1 MIPHFN
7 IELQNKEAKT
17 NFEQINGLV
26 LARYINLG
34 KKFSW
39 PFEYFM
45 HVNKRVGTV
54 TLYLISRVYA
64 SHKYINFVVP

>member
-1 MIPHFN
+1 MNSKFQCNVHASKIQMIPHFN

-34 KKFSW
+34 KKLSW
-39 PFEYFM
+39 P
-45 HVNKRVGTV
+45 
-54 TLYLISRVYA
+54 L
-64 SHKYINFVVP
+64 

>member
-1 MIPHFN
+1 MNSKFQCNVHASKIQMIPHFNIN

-34 KKFSW
+34 KKLSW
-39 PFEYFM
+39 P
-45 HVNKRVGTV
+45 
-54 TLYLISRVYA
+54 L
-64 SHKYINFVVP
+64 